1 MNINEKKIIKL
12 EELKNIQKNFE
23 ESIKKLEKSVA
34 ESVTNKIKLE
44 QIKKDLRE
52 ANLKFVDAERCLDKL
67 KIELNNGQESDN
79 ENE

>member
-1 MNINEKKIIKL
+1 MNFNDKKIIKL

-44 QIKKDLRE
+44 EIKKDLRE
-52 ANLKFVDAERCLDKL
+52 ANLKFIDAERCLDNL
-67 KIELNNGQESDN
+67 KIELNSGQESDN
-79 ENE
+79 EN

>member
-1 MNINEKKIIKL
+1 MNLNDKKMVKL

-44 QIKKDLRE
+44 VIKRDLRE
-52 ANLKFVDAERCLDKL
+52 ANLKFIDAERCLDNL
-67 KIELNNGQESDN
+67 KIEFNNGKESNN
-79 ENE
+79 EN

>member
-1 MNINEKKIIKL
+1 MNFNDKKIIKL

-44 QIKKDLRE
+44 EIKKDLRE
-52 ANLKFVDAERCLDKL
+52 ANLKFIDAERCLDNL
-67 KIELNNGQESDN
+67 KIELNNGQEVDN
-79 ENE
+79 